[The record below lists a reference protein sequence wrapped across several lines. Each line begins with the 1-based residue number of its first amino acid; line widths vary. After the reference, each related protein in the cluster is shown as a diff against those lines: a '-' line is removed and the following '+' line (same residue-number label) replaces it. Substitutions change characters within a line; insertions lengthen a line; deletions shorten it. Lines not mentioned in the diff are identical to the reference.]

1 MIWAER
7 RGRFGS
13 GCLAPVTNASF
24 AVPNAGAQ
32 LSRFRAEP
40 PRSLRPR
47 LARGPVW
54 PCAREAR
61 ATLPSASGLP
71 SPSALGLT
79 RGRGRPPSTR
89 PEKARKPAGN
99 SELCCNMKIKCKAGS
114 EVLKEERKTTGFVA
128 RRRKPQRDLYAEKP
142 RFQRSEGPCA
152 CGKEPGRSPR
162 KTASSCALAEN
173 KIKAAQENR
182 AGL

>member
-99 SELCCNMKIKCKAGS
+99 TLKCSRRKGKRLGLSHGEESHNGICTRRNPASS
-114 EVLKEERKTTGFVA
+114 EVKDLAPAGRNRGA
-128 RRRKPQRDLYAEKP
+128 RLAKRHLP
-142 RFQRSEGPCA
+142 
-152 CGKEPGRSPR
+152 
-162 KTASSCALAEN
+162 AL
-173 KIKAAQENR
+173 
-182 AGL
+182 